1 MPNENTQKEFDK
13 KIGKGEPQYTIGDDD
28 EQTGGIEFSKNLMAN
43 ADTQV
48 RENED
53 ASLQD
58 DTYAFDEDNT
68 DNEEF
73 HDMDDVGDDATDLTD
88 IFDVDDDLQ

>member
-1 MPNENTQKEFDK
+1 MPNQNTQRNDHLKPE
-13 KIGKGEPQYTIGDDD
+13 
-28 EQTGGIEFSKNLMAN
+28 
-43 ADTQV
+43 TQV

-58 DTYAFDEDNT
+58 DSYSFDEDNT

-73 HDMDDVGDDATDLTD
+73 HDADESDDASLLTD
-88 IFDVDDDLQ
+88 IFAADDDEA